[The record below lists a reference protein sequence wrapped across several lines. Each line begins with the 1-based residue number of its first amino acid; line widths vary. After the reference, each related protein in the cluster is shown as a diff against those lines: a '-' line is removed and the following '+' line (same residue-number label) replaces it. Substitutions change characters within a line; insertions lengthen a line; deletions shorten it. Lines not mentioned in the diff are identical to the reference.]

1 MSELL
6 SPGVAFGCFE
16 LLEILERGQ
25 IQISSARSLGKLG
38 VVSASRAT
46 DCTLL
51 LGWAERSDGGFIG
64 ITPQGQSIRNMPLT
78 EQRLR
83 QALLDIVDS
92 TNPPWAQ
99 NARFGRRR
107 FLQYAPSEI
116 TQICCEAGL
125 DTGSAPEV
133 VSFWDTLAGRARGLH
148 DVRLNQIGRHGEQL
162 TIQYE
167 TNRTSRAPRWIA
179 LDSNE
184 DGYDILSTL
193 CLEDTSKLCIEVK
206 ASQQGMSGQI
216 FLTRNEWETAQVL
229 LNYKMYLWDVSTIHP
244 RLAVLDIPILSEH
257 IPVDQNDGHWQTA
270 CIPFNSFS
278 GLFENVSLTP
288 SHLIIE

>member
-16 LLEILERGQ
+16 LLEILERGP
-25 IQISSARSLGKLG
+25 IQVSSARALGKLG
-38 VVSASRAT
+38 VVSAGRAT

-51 LGWAERSDGGFIG
+51 LGWAEKSDEGLIG
-64 ITPQGQSIRNMPLT
+64 ITPRGQTIRNMPLT

-107 FLQYAPSEI
+107 LLQYAPAEI
-116 TQICCEAGL
+116 TQVCCEAGL
-125 DTGSAPEV
+125 DSGNSLEV
-133 VSFWDTLAGRARGLH
+133 VSFWDTLASRARGLH
-148 DVRLNQIGRHGEQL
+148 DVRLNEIGRQGERL
-162 TIQYE
+162 TIQHE
-167 TNRTSRAPRWIA
+167 THRTSRAPRWIA

-184 DGYDILSTL
+184 DGYDVLSTIS
-193 CLEDTSKLCIEVK
+193 LEDNSKLCIEVK

-229 LNYKMYLWDVSTIHP
+229 LNYKMYLWDVSSNCP
-244 RLAVLDIPILSEH
+244 RLAVLDIPTISEH
-257 IPVDQNDGHWQTA
+257 IPADQNDGRWQTT

-278 GLFENVSLTP
+278 AFFKSAPLQD
-288 SHLIIE
+288 